1 MKKAISA
8 LKDLRPRFDEG
19 TEKAYKSWLD
29 DNSRFLFRVALSFG
43 SVAYLVNHLGDY
55 AIPGADLDKLLQIR
69 VWTAATLAAV
79 LGVMFHFRDINP
91 TSVAF
96 STAIVASAANSAIA
110 HSLPGDAG
118 FWLVAAQAIVAM
130 FMTVIVSGIGNL
142 LMVAIIMLLLPTTIH
157 LAHGNGHVEHAIA
170 EGNLLAVAIASMMF
184 LGFFIDHIQRKI
196 FKLSREL
203 RYTATHDILTGVY
216 NRFRVLEVL
225 DHELK
230 RIERLERPVAVLC
243 IDIDHFKSINDT
255 YGHPAG
261 DQVLRALSK
270 RIAGEIRGSDTFGRI
285 GGEEF
290 LVIMPETNLPAA
302 QEMAER
308 LRLIA
313 EAAAVDW
320 HGIPVR
326 CTISIGVAQLRRG
339 EDADSLILRADAAL
353 YRAKANG
360 RNRVETDDVPVIV
373 SSPQPRG
380 LAQGS
385 GRMPGPVH
393 VGR

>member
-1 MKKAISA
+1 M
-8 LKDLRPRFDEG
+8 DLGLRFDEG

-55 AIPGADLDKLLQIR
+55 AIAGADVDKLLFIR
-69 VWTAATLAAV
+69 LWTAATLAAI
-79 LGVMFHFRDINP
+79 LGVMFLFRDINP

-110 HSLPGDAG
+110 HSLPSDAG
-118 FWLVAAQAIVAM
+118 FWLVAAQAIVAI

-142 LMVAIIMLLLPTTIH
+142 FMVAIIMLLLPTTIH
-157 LAHGNGHVEHAIA
+157 LAHGNGHVGHAIA

-184 LGFFIDHIQRKI
+184 LGFFIDQIQRKI
-196 FKLSREL
+196 FKLSRDL

-225 DHELK
+225 DHEVK
-230 RIERLERPVAVLC
+230 RFERLERPVAVLG

-261 DQVLRALSK
+261 DQVLRTLSE
-270 RIAGEIRGSDTFGRI
+270 RITGEIRGSDTFGRI

-290 LVIMPETNLPAA
+290 LLIMPETDLPAA
-302 QEMAER
+302 EEMAER
-308 LRLIA
+308 ICQVV
-313 EAAAVDW
+313 EQSAVAW
-320 HGIPVR
+320 HGDPVR

-360 RNRVETDDVPVIV
+360 RNRVETDEVPFIV
-373 SSPQPRG
+373 SSRKPRG
-380 LAQGS
+380 LAKGS
-385 GRMPGPVH
+385 GRMPSAVRLGH
-393 VGR
+393 